1 MYEIRHQKTNHI
13 TVLGSRFWDEL
24 LLMSISFYLFFAHNG
39 WQPKCKEIIYRVIN
53 MDWTYSKEQLRFLI
67 RAIFP
72 HHPYGGKMCGI
83 F

>member
-39 WQPKCKEIIYRVIN
+39 LQPSKCKEILNKKFTQEKI
-53 MDWTYSKEQLRFLI
+53 TTTTKQ
-67 RAIFP
+67 
-72 HHPYGGKMCGI
+72 K
-83 F
+83 